1 MIHNIISYVLF
12 GVTHAIAFWT
22 MTEREFSVKMTAAI
36 YSLFSVIF
44 SAIPAVLNI
53 VFGEN
58 PVFYTIGYISTIA
71 FAFIVFVL
79 ASSDP
84 ICKKL
89 FLFVSY
95 ANVFSI
101 LGTLS
106 VVISV
111 NLFKSF
117 PELAVYYAR
126 NIIRT
131 VLFIPMIFIYIR
143 YLRPAVRIVSGKR
156 RKTWYS
162 ISFVSVLFL
171 IIFAMFMIVFYSG
184 YGNAK
189 VYLPLF
195 VISVLLYAA
204 VLSVIFG
211 TVRSM
216 INESNAELTRQ
227 NVIYLQGQLENAKE
241 NELYNK
247 TVRHDIRHHNNN
259 VAAMLKSGDIKGAL
273 KYIEEYNLSLDSF
286 KQTEF
291 CPHVTVNAILNSF
304 YSKATSDGIKVSV
317 SADTKPDI
325 GVSDTDLVA
334 ILSNILENA
343 INGCKESEKEKEI
356 SVNIKTVSDKTVIVC
371 SNPCKDGLE
380 VENLM
385 IKQKGIGISS
395 ILISARKYNGDIS
408 YRTDNGRL
416 TVCVIL
422 KPKKVSFSNKN

>member
-1 MIHNIISYVLF
+1 MIHNIISYILL

-111 NLFKSF
+111 NLFKGL
-117 PELAVYYAR
+117 PELAVNYAR

-162 ISFVSVLFL
+162 ISLVSLLFL

-227 NVIYLQGQLENAKE
+227 NVIYLQNQLENAKE

-343 INGCKESEKEKEI
+343 INGCKESGKKKEV

-408 YRTDNGRL
+408 YRLDSGKL

-422 KPKKVSFSNKN
+422 KPKNYNK

>member
-1 MIHNIISYVLF
+1 MIHNIISCVLF
-12 GVTHAIAFWT
+12 GITHAIAFQT
-22 MTEREFSVKMTAAI
+22 MTERKFSLKTTVTV
-36 YSLFSVIF
+36 YSLFLVIF
-44 SAIPAVLNI
+44 CAVPVVLSMI
-53 VFGEN
+53 FGES
-58 PVFYTIGYISTIA
+58 PVFYTIGYISTII
-71 FAFIVFVL
+71 FAFIVFI
-79 ASSDP
+79 ATSADP
-84 ICKKL
+84 ICKKT

-106 VVISV
+106 VVISII
-111 NLFKSF
+111 LFKGF
-117 PELAVYYAR
+117 PPLTVYYAR

-131 VLFIPMIFIYIR
+131 VLFIPMFFIYIIN
-143 YLRPAVRIVSGKR
+143 LRPFMRIVSGKR

-162 ISFVSVLFL
+162 ISVVSFLFL
-171 IIFAMFMIVFYSG
+171 IIFAIFMIVFYSG
-184 YGNAK
+184 CGSIK
-189 VYLPLF
+189 VYLSLF
-195 VISVLLYAA
+195 IVSVLLYAS
-204 VLSVIFG
+204 VMSVIFG
-211 TVRSM
+211 TIRSM
-216 INESNAELTRQ
+216 IDEGNAELTRQ
-227 NVIYLQGQLENAKE
+227 NIVYLQNQLESAKE

-343 INGCKESEKEKEI
+343 VNGCKESEKEKEI

-371 SNPCKDGLE
+371 SNPCRDGLE

-395 ILISARKYNGDIS
+395 ILFSARKYNGDIS
-408 YRTDNGRL
+408 YRLDSGKL

-422 KPKKVSFSNKN
+422 KPKNYNK

>member
-1 MIHNIISYVLF
+1 MIHNIISYVLL

-22 MTEREFSVKMTAAI
+22 MTEREFSVKMTAVI

-44 SAIPAVLNI
+44 CAMPAILNI
-53 VFGEN
+53 AFGES
-58 PVFYTIGYISTIA
+58 PVFYTMGYISTIA
-71 FAFIVFVL
+71 FAFVVFL
-79 ASSDP
+79 IASADP
-84 ICKKL
+84 FCKKI

-106 VVISV
+106 VVISII
-111 NLFKSF
+111 LFKGF
-117 PELAVYYAR
+117 PPLTVYYAR

-189 VYLPLF
+189 VYLTLF
-195 VISVLLYAA
+195 IISVLLYAA

-216 INESNAELTRQ
+216 IDESNAELTRQ
-227 NVIYLQGQLENAKE
+227 NVIYLQNQLENAKE

-380 VENLM
+380 IENLM

-395 ILISARKYNGDIS
+395 ILFSARKYNGDIS

-422 KPKKVSFSNKN
+422 KPKNYNK

>member
-1 MIHNIISYVLF
+1 MIHNIISYVLL

-22 MTEREFSVKMTAAI
+22 MTEREFSVKMTAVI

-44 SAIPAVLNI
+44 CAMPAILNI
-53 VFGEN
+53 AFGES

-71 FAFIVFVL
+71 FAFIVFLL
-79 ASSDP
+79 ASADP
-84 ICKKL
+84 FCKKI

-106 VVISV
+106 VVISII
-111 NLFKSF
+111 LFKGF
-117 PELAVYYAR
+117 PPLTVYYAR

-131 VLFIPMIFIYIR
+131 VLFIPMIFIYIK

-189 VYLPLF
+189 VYLTLF
-195 VISVLLYAA
+195 IISVLLYAA

-216 INESNAELTRQ
+216 IDESNAELTRQ
-227 NVIYLQGQLENAKE
+227 NVIYLQNQLENAKE

-380 VENLM
+380 IENLM

-395 ILISARKYNGDIS
+395 ILFSARKYNGDIS

-422 KPKKVSFSNKN
+422 KPKNYNK

>member
-1 MIHNIISYVLF
+1 MIHNIISYVLL

-22 MTEREFSVKMTAAI
+22 MTEREFSVKMTAVI

-44 SAIPAVLNI
+44 CAMPAILNI
-53 VFGEN
+53 AFGES
-58 PVFYTIGYISTIA
+58 PVFYTIVYISTIA
-71 FAFIVFVL
+71 FAFIVFL
-79 ASSDP
+79 IASADP
-84 ICKKL
+84 FCKKI
-89 FLFVSY
+89 FLFISY

-101 LGTLS
+101 LGSLS
-106 VVISV
+106 VVLSEV
-111 NLFKSF
+111 FFNGFSELFI
-117 PELAVYYAR
+117 YYAR
-126 NIIRT
+126 NITRT
-131 VLFIPMIFIYIR
+131 VLFIPMVFIYIR
-143 YLRPAVRIVSGKR
+143 YLRPAVRTVSGKR

-162 ISFVSVLFL
+162 ISLVSLLFL

-216 INESNAELTRQ
+216 IDESNAELTRQ
-227 NVIYLQGQLENAKE
+227 NVIYLQNQLQNAKE

-273 KYIEEYNLSLDSF
+273 RYIEEYNLSLDSF

-291 CPHVTVNAILNSF
+291 CPHVTVNAIINSF

-408 YRTDNGRL
+408 YRLDSGKL

>member
-1 MIHNIISYVLF
+1 MIHNIISYVLL

-22 MTEREFSVKMTAAI
+22 MTEREFSVKMTAVI

-44 SAIPAVLNI
+44 CAMPAILNI
-53 VFGEN
+53 AFGES
-58 PVFYTIGYISTIA
+58 PVFYTIVYISTIA
-71 FAFIVFVL
+71 FAFIVFL
-79 ASSDP
+79 IASADP
-84 ICKKL
+84 FCKKI
-89 FLFVSY
+89 FLFISY

-101 LGTLS
+101 LGSLS
-106 VVISV
+106 VVLSEV
-111 NLFKSF
+111 FFNGFSELFI
-117 PELAVYYAR
+117 YYAR

-143 YLRPAVRIVSGKR
+143 YLRPAVRTVSGKR

-162 ISFVSVLFL
+162 ISLVSLLFL

-216 INESNAELTRQ
+216 IDESNAELTRQ
-227 NVIYLQGQLENAKE
+227 NVIYLQNQLENAKE

-408 YRTDNGRL
+408 YRLDSGRL

-422 KPKKVSFSNKN
+422 KPKNYNK

>member
-1 MIHNIISYVLF
+1 MIHNIISYVLL

-22 MTEREFSVKMTAAI
+22 MTEREFSVKMTAVI

-44 SAIPAVLNI
+44 CAMPAILNI
-53 VFGEN
+53 AFGES
-58 PVFYTIGYISTIA
+58 PVFYTIVYISTIA
-71 FAFIVFVL
+71 FAFIVFL
-79 ASSDP
+79 IASADP
-84 ICKKL
+84 FCKKI
-89 FLFVSY
+89 FLFISY

-101 LGTLS
+101 LGSLS
-106 VVISV
+106 VVLSEV
-111 NLFKSF
+111 FFNGFSELFI
-117 PELAVYYAR
+117 YYAR
-126 NIIRT
+126 NITRT
-131 VLFIPMIFIYIR
+131 VLFIPMVFIYIR

-162 ISFVSVLFL
+162 ISLVSLLFL

-189 VYLPLF
+189 VYLTLF
-195 VISVLLYAA
+195 IISVLLYAA

-216 INESNAELTRQ
+216 IDESNAELTRQ
-227 NVIYLQGQLENAKE
+227 NVIYLQNQLENAKE

-343 INGCKESEKEKEI
+343 INGCKESGKKKEV

-371 SNPCKDGLE
+371 SNPCRDGLE

-395 ILISARKYNGDIS
+395 ILFSARKYNGDIS
-408 YRTDNGRL
+408 YRLDSGKL

-422 KPKKVSFSNKN
+422 KPKNYNK

>member
-1 MIHNIISYVLF
+1 MIHNIISYVLL

-22 MTEREFSVKMTAAI
+22 MTEREFSVKMTAVI

-44 SAIPAVLNI
+44 CAMPAILNI
-53 VFGEN
+53 AFGES
-58 PVFYTIGYISTIA
+58 PVFYTIVYISTIA
-71 FAFIVFVL
+71 FAFIVFL
-79 ASSDP
+79 IASADP
-84 ICKKL
+84 FCKKI
-89 FLFVSY
+89 FLFISY

-101 LGTLS
+101 LGSLS
-106 VVISV
+106 VVLSEV
-111 NLFKSF
+111 FFNGFSELFI
-117 PELAVYYAR
+117 YYAR
-126 NIIRT
+126 NITRT
-131 VLFIPMIFIYIR
+131 VLFIPMVFIYIR

-162 ISFVSVLFL
+162 ISLVSLLFL

-195 VISVLLYAA
+195 IISVLLYAA

-227 NVIYLQGQLENAKE
+227 NVIYLQNQLENAKE

-408 YRTDNGRL
+408 YRLDSGRL

-422 KPKKVSFSNKN
+422 KPKNYNK

>member
-1 MIHNIISYVLF
+1 MIHNIISYVLL

-22 MTEREFSVKMTAAI
+22 MTEREFSVKMTAVI

-44 SAIPAVLNI
+44 CAMPAILNI
-53 VFGEN
+53 AFGES
-58 PVFYTIGYISTIA
+58 PVFYTIVYISTIA
-71 FAFIVFVL
+71 FAFIVFL
-79 ASSDP
+79 IASADP
-84 ICKKL
+84 FCKKI
-89 FLFVSY
+89 FLFMSY

-101 LGTLS
+101 LGSLS
-106 VVISV
+106 VVLSEV
-111 NLFKSF
+111 FFNGFSELFI
-117 PELAVYYAR
+117 YYAR
-126 NIIRT
+126 NITRT
-131 VLFIPMIFIYIR
+131 VLFIPMVFIYIR
-143 YLRPAVRIVSGKR
+143 YLRPAVRTVSGKR

-162 ISFVSVLFL
+162 ISLVSLLFL

-216 INESNAELTRQ
+216 IDESNAELTRQ
-227 NVIYLQGQLENAKE
+227 NVIYLQNQLENAKE

-408 YRTDNGRL
+408 YRLDSGKL

-422 KPKKVSFSNKN
+422 KPKNYNK

>member
-1 MIHNIISYVLF
+1 MIHNIISYVLM
-12 GVTHAIAFWT
+12 GITHAIAFQT
-22 MTEREFSVKMTAAI
+22 MTERKFSLKTTVTV

-44 SAIPAVLNI
+44 CAVPVVLSMI
-53 VFGEN
+53 FGES
-58 PVFYTIGYISTIA
+58 PVFYTIGYISTII
-71 FAFIVFVL
+71 FAFIVFIA
-79 ASSDP
+79 ASADP
-84 ICKKL
+84 ICKKT

-131 VLFIPMIFIYIR
+131 VLFIPMFFIYIIN
-143 YLRPAVRIVSGKR
+143 LRPFMRIVSGQR

-162 ISFVSVLFL
+162 ISVVSFLFL
-171 IIFAMFMIVFYSG
+171 IVFAIFMIVFYSG
-184 YGNAK
+184 FGSIK
-189 VYLPLF
+189 VYLSLF
-195 VISVLLYAA
+195 IVSVLLYAS
-204 VLSVIFG
+204 VMSVIFG
-211 TVRSM
+211 TIRSM
-216 INESNAELTRQ
+216 IDEGNAELTRQ
-227 NVIYLQGQLENAKE
+227 NIVYLQNQLESAKE

-259 VAAMLKSGDIKGAL
+259 IAAMLKKGDMNDAL

-304 YSKATSDGIKVSV
+304 YQKAQNEGIAVSV

-325 GVSDTDLVA
+325 GISDMDLVA

-343 INGCKESEKEKEI
+343 INGCNESGKFKEI

-395 ILISARKYNGDIS
+395 ILFSARKYNGDIS
-408 YRTDNGRL
+408 YRLDSGKL

-422 KPKKVSFSNKN
+422 KPKNYNK

>member
-1 MIHNIISYVLF
+1 MIVMICDDQKNELDNINKIIS
-12 GVTHAIAFWT
+12 
-22 MTEREFSVKMTAAI
+22 E
-36 YSLFSVIF
+36 YSS
-44 SAIPAVLNI
+44 LNS
-53 VFGEN
+53 EL
-58 PVFYTIGYISTIA
+58 P
-71 FAFIVFVL
+71 
-79 ASSDP
+79 
-84 ICKKL
+84 
-89 FLFVSY
+89 
-95 ANVFSI
+95 
-101 LGTLS
+101 
-106 VVISV
+106 ISV
-111 NLFKSF
+111 KSF

-216 INESNAELTRQ
+216 IDESNAELTRQ
-227 NVIYLQGQLENAKE
+227 NVIYLQNQLENAKE

-259 VAAMLKSGDIKGAL
+259 VAVMFKSGDIKGAL

-380 VENLM
+380 IENLM

-395 ILISARKYNGDIS
+395 ILFSARKYNGDIS

>member
-1 MIHNIISYVLF
+1 MIHNIISYVLL
-12 GVTHAIAFWT
+12 GVTHAIAFLT
-22 MTEREFSVKMTAAI
+22 MTEREFSVKMTAVI

-44 SAIPAVLNI
+44 CAMPAILNI
-53 VFGEN
+53 AFGES

-71 FAFIVFVL
+71 FAFIVFL
-79 ASSDP
+79 IASADP
-84 ICKKL
+84 FCKKI

-111 NLFKSF
+111 NLFKGF

-162 ISFVSVLFL
+162 ISLVSVLFL

-189 VYLPLF
+189 VYLPIF
-195 VISVLLYAA
+195 VISVMLYAS
-204 VLSVIFG
+204 VLTVIFG

-216 INESNAELTRQ
+216 IDESNAELTRQ
-227 NVIYLQGQLENAKE
+227 NVIYLQNQLENAKE

-259 VAAMLKSGDIKGAL
+259 IAAMLKKGDVLDAL
-273 KYIEEYNLSLDSF
+273 KYIEEYNISLDSS

-291 CPHVTVNAILNSF
+291 CSHVTVNAILNSF
-304 YSKATSDGIKVSV
+304 YQKAQNEGIAVSV

-325 GVSDTDLVA
+325 EVSDTDLVA

-343 INGCKESEKEKEI
+343 VNGCKESGKEKEI

-371 SNPCKDGLE
+371 SNPCIDGLE
-380 VENLM
+380 IENLM

-395 ILISARKYNGDIS
+395 VLIAARKYKGDIS
-408 YRTDNGRL
+408 YRLDNGKL

-422 KPKKVSFSNKN
+422 KPKKTVSLNNS

>member
-1 MIHNIISYVLF
+1 MIHNIISYVLL

-22 MTEREFSVKMTAAI
+22 MTEREFSVKMTAVI

-44 SAIPAVLNI
+44 CAMPAILNI
-53 VFGEN
+53 AFGES
-58 PVFYTIGYISTIA
+58 PVFYTIVYISTIA
-71 FAFIVFVL
+71 FAFIVFL
-79 ASSDP
+79 IASADP
-84 ICKKL
+84 FCKKI
-89 FLFVSY
+89 FLFISY

-101 LGTLS
+101 LGSLS
-106 VVISV
+106 VVLSEV
-111 NLFKSF
+111 FFNGFSELFI
-117 PELAVYYAR
+117 YYAR
-126 NIIRT
+126 NITRT
-131 VLFIPMIFIYIR
+131 VLFIPMVFIYIR
-143 YLRPAVRIVSGKR
+143 YLRPAVRTVSGKR

-162 ISFVSVLFL
+162 ISLVSLLFL

-216 INESNAELTRQ
+216 IDESNAELTRQ
-227 NVIYLQGQLENAKE
+227 NVIYLQNQLENAKE

-343 INGCKESEKEKEI
+343 INGCKERGKKKEI

-395 ILISARKYNGDIS
+395 ILFSARKYNGDIS

-422 KPKKVSFSNKN
+422 KPKNYNK